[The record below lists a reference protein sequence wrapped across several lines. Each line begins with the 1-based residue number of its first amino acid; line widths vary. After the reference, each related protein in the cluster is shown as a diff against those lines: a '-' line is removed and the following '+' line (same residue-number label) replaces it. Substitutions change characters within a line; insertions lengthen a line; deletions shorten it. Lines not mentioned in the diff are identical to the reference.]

1 MKGKSLSKKAIITI
15 VIIAILLIVAISM
28 VVVFLKDQGKTE
40 ATAIS
45 ENNSNSSQTEQA
57 VQEENR
63 REETNQPANEENA
76 EAEVEQTEEIT
87 DNSQNV
93 QTNVGTQQAQT
104 TTTADADSQTTTID
118 TTVTVPTEE
127 VNLGWSNVTV
137 SGGELLA
144 NIDANVTDVT
154 APIRLATNILK
165 NGESNDLKEY
175 YVKRKDEIL
184 MYIAVNEELVHNPTF
199 TLINDGKEYIMED
212 SLVTVRQDNETRWVY
227 TVIYKIPEN
236 TTFVDGEITLKI
248 SNIEDKAGNKLP
260 DENGPTNGHRVFYD
274 GTLPEIHVKGTEG
287 YIEEKENYV
296 GNSEKN
302 IYSKVS
308 FKLKDNYK
316 VVEYE
321 VNDTLIKITPN
332 SWTDA
337 NYANIKTYLVEGE
350 NTIIVRDI
358 AGNEATYKFT
368 YDSIAPV
375 YSKLGIL
382 NKTRYVNNVKDLTW
396 AKEGDEVRILIS
408 FPEKLAIE
416 PKVKIFGKEYTATY
430 RPLSS
435 SPEKNSYYYMVDF
448 KLDKTMPE
456 GEIPFEISGYADEAK
471 NVGEKLN
478 NANINHDQYTKVV
491 YDLTAPEII
500 VKEESKGTDPYFSNV
515 SFKLHDNYL
524 VKEYEINGNVV
535 EVTPNAWT
543 DANFQNIKQYLVAG
557 ENTII
562 VRDMAG
568 NVTTRTFIYDTVA
581 PEIIIKEES
590 KGTDPYFSNV
600 SFKLHD
606 NYLVKEYE
614 INGNVVE
621 VTPNA
626 WTDANFQNIKQYLV
640 AGENTIIV
648 RDMAGNATTRT
659 FIYDT
664 VAPEITVK
672 EESKGTDPYFSN
684 VSFKLHDNYLVKEYE
699 INGNVVEVTPNAWTD
714 ANFQNIKQYLV
725 AGENTIIVRD
735 MAGNATT
742 RTFIYDT
749 VAPEMTVKEE
759 SKGTDPYFSNVSFK
773 LHDNYLVKEYE
784 INENVV
790 EVTPNAWTDANFQNI
805 KQYLVA
811 GENTIIVRDMAGNAT
826 TRTFIYDTVA
836 PEITVKEESKGT
848 DPYFSNVSFKLHDN
862 YLVKEY
868 EINGKIMKVTPN
880 AWTDANFQ
888 NIKQYLVAGENT
900 IIVRDMAGNATT
912 KTFIYDTVAPEY
924 SAMGIFNWTNN
935 KDGEDVKIATKNEHI
950 RLFVAFPEMLE
961 INPKVDIYGENGV
974 TTTKELEYSE
984 AAKFYFVEFDTT
996 EELKLPQ
1003 GKISY
1008 KVYGY
1013 EDIAGNV
1020 GKDLTEKDTTDIRY
1034 PEVIYDS
1041 VAPKYIKLG
1050 IARNKNTTDL
1060 REQEYAKVGDSVR
1073 VLISFPESLAV
1084 EPKVKMFDKE
1094 YDVTY
1099 RPDSSNVNANIY
1111 YYMAD
1116 IEITED
1122 MPEGEITFEI
1132 YGYEDMAGNV
1142 GERLANQNINN
1153 ELYTKVIIDNTA
1165 PKATVTFSNKNGA
1178 ELTNQDVLATL
1189 TADEAIQN
1197 IEGWTRI
1204 DDRTFTKIYS
1214 VNGKYSVEIA
1224 DLTGNTS
1231 VIRYEVKRID
1241 KTAPEAT
1248 VTFSNDNGATM
1259 TNQDVTVTLKANE
1272 TIRDIEGWTRVNDR
1286 TFTKVYSE
1294 NGKYSV
1300 EIIDKVGNTS
1310 TIKFEVKRIDK
1321 TAPVIT
1327 LPTKN
1332 TFEVGVDIYTYPEA
1346 GSVYDESDKEI
1357 SFSKV
1362 NIAWFKATAN
1372 GEKGERVDSFEWNT
1386 SLKNRD
1392 LGTYYIE
1399 YWVAD
1404 KAGNV
1409 GRAHRLLTL
1418 QDTTKPTIILNGENK
1433 QEIELGT
1440 GTYLEQGATVT
1451 DNRDEKVE
1459 NIEPYKI
1466 DWYSQNGLQ
1475 EFNVS
1480 KVDINKAGQY
1490 NVFYQYTDKAGN
1502 YSQIIRKVFV
1512 IDSNE
1517 LELSEPKYTT
1527 LDNGNILVTIKAN
1540 KLIKNIDG
1548 WKLSEDGKEISKEYT
1563 KNTDYLGEEI
1573 VISDIY
1579 GKTKKLTVKI
1589 SDIKE
1594 NGKAIVYVGSS
1605 DTLRTLA
1612 KDINNGK
1619 EFKNTIIKLTKNI
1632 NLSGKEWTPI
1642 YSTKGVLQNAT
1653 IDGNNFTITG
1663 MVTSRN
1669 PYIANGSL
1677 EKPYGNGFISDN
1689 TCTLTIKN
1697 IKFNN
1702 VTINDPTGGTGTNYS
1717 QHYQG
1722 TVVGHNQGQLK
1733 LENIK
1738 VTNADINGSWQCGG
1752 LVGFSATDL
1761 VFNSCTISDSYI
1773 GGPNATAGTIFGL
1786 GIINATMNNCKAENI
1801 KLYTDSLTFD
1811 TNAKRGEGFWV
1822 GSLYPS
1828 NGTKLTVNN
1837 SVETNVTVVDKK

>member
-416 PKVKIFGKEYTATY
+416 PKVEIFGKEYTATY

-568 NVTTRTFIYDTVA
+568 N
-581 PEIIIKEES
+581 
-590 KGTDPYFSNV
+590 
-600 SFKLHD
+600 
-606 NYLVKEYE
+606 
-614 INGNVVE
+614 
-621 VTPNA
+621 
-626 WTDANFQNIKQYLV
+626 
-640 AGENTIIV
+640 
-648 RDMAGNATTRT
+648 
-659 FIYDT
+659 
-664 VAPEITVK
+664 
-672 EESKGTDPYFSN
+672 
-684 VSFKLHDNYLVKEYE
+684 
-699 INGNVVEVTPNAWTD
+699 
-714 ANFQNIKQYLV
+714 
-725 AGENTIIVRD
+725 
-735 MAGNATT
+735 
-742 RTFIYDT
+742 
-749 VAPEMTVKEE
+749 
-759 SKGTDPYFSNVSFK
+759 
-773 LHDNYLVKEYE
+773 
-784 INENVV
+784 
-790 EVTPNAWTDANFQNI
+790 
-805 KQYLVA
+805 
-811 GENTIIVRDMAGNAT
+811 
-826 TRTFIYDTVA
+826 
-836 PEITVKEESKGT
+836 
-848 DPYFSNVSFKLHDN
+848 
-862 YLVKEY
+862 
-868 EINGKIMKVTPN
+868 
-880 AWTDANFQ
+880 
-888 NIKQYLVAGENT
+888 
-900 IIVRDMAGNATT
+900 ATT
-912 KTFIYDTVAPEY
+912 KTFVYDTVAPEY

-950 RLFVAFPEMLE
+950 RLFVAFPEMLQ

-1132 YGYEDMAGNV
+1132 YGYEDIAGNV

>member
-1 MKGKSLSKKAIITI
+1 M
-15 VIIAILLIVAISM
+15 
-28 VVVFLKDQGKTE
+28 
-40 ATAIS
+40 
-45 ENNSNSSQTEQA
+45 
-57 VQEENR
+57 
-63 REETNQPANEENA
+63 
-76 EAEVEQTEEIT
+76 
-87 DNSQNV
+87 
-93 QTNVGTQQAQT
+93 
-104 TTTADADSQTTTID
+104 
-118 TTVTVPTEE
+118 
-127 VNLGWSNVTV
+127 
-137 SGGELLA
+137 
-144 NIDANVTDVT
+144 
-154 APIRLATNILK
+154 
-165 NGESNDLKEY
+165 
-175 YVKRKDEIL
+175 
-184 MYIAVNEELVHNPTF
+184 
-199 TLINDGKEYIMED
+199 
-212 SLVTVRQDNETRWVY
+212 
-227 TVIYKIPEN
+227 
-236 TTFVDGEITLKI
+236 
-248 SNIEDKAGNKLP
+248 
-260 DENGPTNGHRVFYD
+260 
-274 GTLPEIHVKGTEG
+274 
-287 YIEEKENYV
+287 
-296 GNSEKN
+296 
-302 IYSKVS
+302 
-308 FKLKDNYK
+308 
-316 VVEYE
+316 
-321 VNDTLIKITPN
+321 
-332 SWTDA
+332 
-337 NYANIKTYLVEGE
+337 
-350 NTIIVRDI
+350 
-358 AGNEATYKFT
+358 
-368 YDSIAPV
+368 
-375 YSKLGIL
+375 
-382 NKTRYVNNVKDLTW
+382 
-396 AKEGDEVRILIS
+396 
-408 FPEKLAIE
+408 
-416 PKVKIFGKEYTATY
+416 
-430 RPLSS
+430 
-435 SPEKNSYYYMVDF
+435 
-448 KLDKTMPE
+448 
-456 GEIPFEISGYADEAK
+456 
-471 NVGEKLN
+471 
-478 NANINHDQYTKVV
+478 
-491 YDLTAPEII
+491 
-500 VKEESKGTDPYFSNV
+500 
-515 SFKLHDNYL
+515 
-524 VKEYEINGNVV
+524 
-535 EVTPNAWT
+535 
-543 DANFQNIKQYLVAG
+543 
-557 ENTII
+557 
-562 VRDMAG
+562 
-568 NVTTRTFIYDTVA
+568 
-581 PEIIIKEES
+581 
-590 KGTDPYFSNV
+590 
-600 SFKLHD
+600 
-606 NYLVKEYE
+606 
-614 INGNVVE
+614 
-621 VTPNA
+621 
-626 WTDANFQNIKQYLV
+626 
-640 AGENTIIV
+640 
-648 RDMAGNATTRT
+648 
-659 FIYDT
+659 
-664 VAPEITVK
+664 
-672 EESKGTDPYFSN
+672 
-684 VSFKLHDNYLVKEYE
+684 
-699 INGNVVEVTPNAWTD
+699 
-714 ANFQNIKQYLV
+714 
-725 AGENTIIVRD
+725 
-735 MAGNATT
+735 
-742 RTFIYDT
+742 
-749 VAPEMTVKEE
+749 
-759 SKGTDPYFSNVSFK
+759 
-773 LHDNYLVKEYE
+773 
-784 INENVV
+784 
-790 EVTPNAWTDANFQNI
+790 
-805 KQYLVA
+805 
-811 GENTIIVRDMAGNAT
+811 
-826 TRTFIYDTVA
+826 
-836 PEITVKEESKGT
+836 
-848 DPYFSNVSFKLHDN
+848 
-862 YLVKEY
+862 
-868 EINGKIMKVTPN
+868 
-880 AWTDANFQ
+880 
-888 NIKQYLVAGENT
+888 
-900 IIVRDMAGNATT
+900 
-912 KTFIYDTVAPEY
+912 
-924 SAMGIFNWTNN
+924 
-935 KDGEDVKIATKNEHI
+935 
-950 RLFVAFPEMLE
+950 
-961 INPKVDIYGENGV
+961 
-974 TTTKELEYSE
+974 
-984 AAKFYFVEFDTT
+984 
-996 EELKLPQ
+996 
-1003 GKISY
+1003 
-1008 KVYGY
+1008 
-1013 EDIAGNV
+1013 
-1020 GKDLTEKDTTDIRY
+1020 
-1034 PEVIYDS
+1034 
-1041 VAPKYIKLG
+1041 
-1050 IARNKNTTDL
+1050 
-1060 REQEYAKVGDSVR
+1060 
-1073 VLISFPESLAV
+1073 
-1084 EPKVKMFDKE
+1084 
-1094 YDVTY
+1094 
-1099 RPDSSNVNANIY
+1099 NVNANIY

>member
-524 VKEYEINGNVV
+524 VKEYEINENVV

-581 PEIIIKEES
+581 PEIII
-590 KGTDPYFSNV
+590 
-600 SFKLHD
+600 
-606 NYLVKEYE
+606 
-614 INGNVVE
+614 
-621 VTPNA
+621 
-626 WTDANFQNIKQYLV
+626 
-640 AGENTIIV
+640 
-648 RDMAGNATTRT
+648 
-659 FIYDT
+659 
-664 VAPEITVK
+664 
-672 EESKGTDPYFSN
+672 
-684 VSFKLHDNYLVKEYE
+684 
-699 INGNVVEVTPNAWTD
+699 
-714 ANFQNIKQYLV
+714 
-725 AGENTIIVRD
+725 
-735 MAGNATT
+735 
-742 RTFIYDT
+742 
-749 VAPEMTVKEE
+749 
-759 SKGTDPYFSNVSFK
+759 
-773 LHDNYLVKEYE
+773 
-784 INENVV
+784 
-790 EVTPNAWTDANFQNI
+790 
-805 KQYLVA
+805 
-811 GENTIIVRDMAGNAT
+811 
-826 TRTFIYDTVA
+826 
-836 PEITVKEESKGT
+836 KEESKGT

>member
-104 TTTADADSQTTTID
+104 TTTADVDSQTTTID

-416 PKVKIFGKEYTATY
+416 PKVEIFGKEYTATY

-491 YDLTAPEII
+491 YDLTAPEI
-500 VKEESKGTDPYFSNV
+500 
-515 SFKLHDNYL
+515 
-524 VKEYEINGNVV
+524 
-535 EVTPNAWT
+535 
-543 DANFQNIKQYLVAG
+543 
-557 ENTII
+557 
-562 VRDMAG
+562 
-568 NVTTRTFIYDTVA
+568 
-581 PEIIIKEES
+581 
-590 KGTDPYFSNV
+590 
-600 SFKLHD
+600 
-606 NYLVKEYE
+606 
-614 INGNVVE
+614 
-621 VTPNA
+621 
-626 WTDANFQNIKQYLV
+626 
-640 AGENTIIV
+640 
-648 RDMAGNATTRT
+648 
-659 FIYDT
+659 
-664 VAPEITVK
+664 TVK

-699 INGNVVEVTPNAWTD
+699 ING
-714 ANFQNIKQYLV
+714 
-725 AGENTIIVRD
+725 
-735 MAGNATT
+735 
-742 RTFIYDT
+742 
-749 VAPEMTVKEE
+749 
-759 SKGTDPYFSNVSFK
+759 
-773 LHDNYLVKEYE
+773 
-784 INENVV
+784 NVV

>member
-1 MKGKSLSKKAIITI
+1 
-15 VIIAILLIVAISM
+15 M

-104 TTTADADSQTTTID
+104 TTTADVDSQTTTID

-416 PKVKIFGKEYTATY
+416 PKVEIFGKEYTATY

-491 YDLTAPEII
+491 YDLTAPEI
-500 VKEESKGTDPYFSNV
+500 
-515 SFKLHDNYL
+515 
-524 VKEYEINGNVV
+524 
-535 EVTPNAWT
+535 
-543 DANFQNIKQYLVAG
+543 
-557 ENTII
+557 
-562 VRDMAG
+562 
-568 NVTTRTFIYDTVA
+568 
-581 PEIIIKEES
+581 
-590 KGTDPYFSNV
+590 
-600 SFKLHD
+600 
-606 NYLVKEYE
+606 
-614 INGNVVE
+614 
-621 VTPNA
+621 
-626 WTDANFQNIKQYLV
+626 
-640 AGENTIIV
+640 
-648 RDMAGNATTRT
+648 
-659 FIYDT
+659 
-664 VAPEITVK
+664 TVK

-699 INGNVVEVTPNAWTD
+699 INGNVVE
-714 ANFQNIKQYLV
+714 
-725 AGENTIIVRD
+725 
-735 MAGNATT
+735 
-742 RTFIYDT
+742 
-749 VAPEMTVKEE
+749 
-759 SKGTDPYFSNVSFK
+759 
-773 LHDNYLVKEYE
+773 
-784 INENVV
+784 
-790 EVTPNAWTDANFQNI
+790 
-805 KQYLVA
+805 
-811 GENTIIVRDMAGNAT
+811 
-826 TRTFIYDTVA
+826 
-836 PEITVKEESKGT
+836 
-848 DPYFSNVSFKLHDN
+848 
-862 YLVKEY
+862 
-868 EINGKIMKVTPN
+868 VTPN

-1132 YGYEDMAGNV
+1132 HGYEDMAGNV

>member
-535 EVTPNAWT
+535 E
-543 DANFQNIKQYLVAG
+543 
-557 ENTII
+557 
-562 VRDMAG
+562 
-568 NVTTRTFIYDTVA
+568 
-581 PEIIIKEES
+581 
-590 KGTDPYFSNV
+590 
-600 SFKLHD
+600 
-606 NYLVKEYE
+606 
-614 INGNVVE
+614 
-621 VTPNA
+621 
-626 WTDANFQNIKQYLV
+626 
-640 AGENTIIV
+640 
-648 RDMAGNATTRT
+648 
-659 FIYDT
+659 
-664 VAPEITVK
+664 
-672 EESKGTDPYFSN
+672 
-684 VSFKLHDNYLVKEYE
+684 
-699 INGNVVEVTPNAWTD
+699 
-714 ANFQNIKQYLV
+714 
-725 AGENTIIVRD
+725 
-735 MAGNATT
+735 
-742 RTFIYDT
+742 
-749 VAPEMTVKEE
+749 
-759 SKGTDPYFSNVSFK
+759 
-773 LHDNYLVKEYE
+773 
-784 INENVV
+784 
-790 EVTPNAWTDANFQNI
+790 
-805 KQYLVA
+805 
-811 GENTIIVRDMAGNAT
+811 
-826 TRTFIYDTVA
+826 
-836 PEITVKEESKGT
+836 
-848 DPYFSNVSFKLHDN
+848 
-862 YLVKEY
+862 
-868 EINGKIMKVTPN
+868 VTPN

>member
-1 MKGKSLSKKAIITI
+1 
-15 VIIAILLIVAISM
+15 
-28 VVVFLKDQGKTE
+28 
-40 ATAIS
+40 
-45 ENNSNSSQTEQA
+45 
-57 VQEENR
+57 
-63 REETNQPANEENA
+63 
-76 EAEVEQTEEIT
+76 
-87 DNSQNV
+87 
-93 QTNVGTQQAQT
+93 
-104 TTTADADSQTTTID
+104 
-118 TTVTVPTEE
+118 
-127 VNLGWSNVTV
+127 
-137 SGGELLA
+137 
-144 NIDANVTDVT
+144 
-154 APIRLATNILK
+154 
-165 NGESNDLKEY
+165 
-175 YVKRKDEIL
+175 
-184 MYIAVNEELVHNPTF
+184 
-199 TLINDGKEYIMED
+199 
-212 SLVTVRQDNETRWVY
+212 
-227 TVIYKIPEN
+227 
-236 TTFVDGEITLKI
+236 
-248 SNIEDKAGNKLP
+248 
-260 DENGPTNGHRVFYD
+260 
-274 GTLPEIHVKGTEG
+274 
-287 YIEEKENYV
+287 
-296 GNSEKN
+296 
-302 IYSKVS
+302 
-308 FKLKDNYK
+308 
-316 VVEYE
+316 
-321 VNDTLIKITPN
+321 
-332 SWTDA
+332 
-337 NYANIKTYLVEGE
+337 
-350 NTIIVRDI
+350 
-358 AGNEATYKFT
+358 
-368 YDSIAPV
+368 
-375 YSKLGIL
+375 
-382 NKTRYVNNVKDLTW
+382 
-396 AKEGDEVRILIS
+396 
-408 FPEKLAIE
+408 
-416 PKVKIFGKEYTATY
+416 
-430 RPLSS
+430 
-435 SPEKNSYYYMVDF
+435 
-448 KLDKTMPE
+448 
-456 GEIPFEISGYADEAK
+456 
-471 NVGEKLN
+471 
-478 NANINHDQYTKVV
+478 
-491 YDLTAPEII
+491 
-500 VKEESKGTDPYFSNV
+500 
-515 SFKLHDNYL
+515 
-524 VKEYEINGNVV
+524 
-535 EVTPNAWT
+535 
-543 DANFQNIKQYLVAG
+543 
-557 ENTII
+557 
-562 VRDMAG
+562 MAG
-568 NVTTRTFIYDTVA
+568 NATTRTFIYDTVA
-581 PEIIIKEES
+581 PEITVKEES

-699 INGNVVEVTPNAWTD
+699 INGNVVE
-714 ANFQNIKQYLV
+714 
-725 AGENTIIVRD
+725 
-735 MAGNATT
+735 
-742 RTFIYDT
+742 
-749 VAPEMTVKEE
+749 
-759 SKGTDPYFSNVSFK
+759 
-773 LHDNYLVKEYE
+773 
-784 INENVV
+784 
-790 EVTPNAWTDANFQNI
+790 
-805 KQYLVA
+805 
-811 GENTIIVRDMAGNAT
+811 
-826 TRTFIYDTVA
+826 
-836 PEITVKEESKGT
+836 
-848 DPYFSNVSFKLHDN
+848 
-862 YLVKEY
+862 
-868 EINGKIMKVTPN
+868 VTPN

>member
-1 MKGKSLSKKAIITI
+1 
-15 VIIAILLIVAISM
+15 M

-524 VKEYEINGNVV
+524 VKEYEIN
-535 EVTPNAWT
+535 
-543 DANFQNIKQYLVAG
+543 
-557 ENTII
+557 
-562 VRDMAG
+562 
-568 NVTTRTFIYDTVA
+568 
-581 PEIIIKEES
+581 
-590 KGTDPYFSNV
+590 
-600 SFKLHD
+600 
-606 NYLVKEYE
+606 
-614 INGNVVE
+614 
-621 VTPNA
+621 
-626 WTDANFQNIKQYLV
+626 
-640 AGENTIIV
+640 
-648 RDMAGNATTRT
+648 
-659 FIYDT
+659 
-664 VAPEITVK
+664 
-672 EESKGTDPYFSN
+672 
-684 VSFKLHDNYLVKEYE
+684 
-699 INGNVVEVTPNAWTD
+699 
-714 ANFQNIKQYLV
+714 
-725 AGENTIIVRD
+725 
-735 MAGNATT
+735 
-742 RTFIYDT
+742 
-749 VAPEMTVKEE
+749 
-759 SKGTDPYFSNVSFK
+759 
-773 LHDNYLVKEYE
+773 
-784 INENVV
+784 ENVV

-868 EINGKIMKVTPN
+868 EINENVVEVTPN

>member
-15 VIIAILLIVAISM
+15 LIIAILLIVAISM

-416 PKVKIFGKEYTATY
+416 PKVEIFGKEYTATY

-456 GEIPFEISGYADEAK
+456 GEI
-471 NVGEKLN
+471 
-478 NANINHDQYTKVV
+478 
-491 YDLTAPEII
+491 
-500 VKEESKGTDPYFSNV
+500 
-515 SFKLHDNYL
+515 
-524 VKEYEINGNVV
+524 
-535 EVTPNAWT
+535 
-543 DANFQNIKQYLVAG
+543 
-557 ENTII
+557 
-562 VRDMAG
+562 
-568 NVTTRTFIYDTVA
+568 
-581 PEIIIKEES
+581 
-590 KGTDPYFSNV
+590 
-600 SFKLHD
+600 
-606 NYLVKEYE
+606 
-614 INGNVVE
+614 
-621 VTPNA
+621 
-626 WTDANFQNIKQYLV
+626 
-640 AGENTIIV
+640 
-648 RDMAGNATTRT
+648 
-659 FIYDT
+659 
-664 VAPEITVK
+664 
-672 EESKGTDPYFSN
+672 
-684 VSFKLHDNYLVKEYE
+684 
-699 INGNVVEVTPNAWTD
+699 
-714 ANFQNIKQYLV
+714 
-725 AGENTIIVRD
+725 
-735 MAGNATT
+735 
-742 RTFIYDT
+742 
-749 VAPEMTVKEE
+749 
-759 SKGTDPYFSNVSFK
+759 
-773 LHDNYLVKEYE
+773 
-784 INENVV
+784 
-790 EVTPNAWTDANFQNI
+790 
-805 KQYLVA
+805 
-811 GENTIIVRDMAGNAT
+811 
-826 TRTFIYDTVA
+826 
-836 PEITVKEESKGT
+836 
-848 DPYFSNVSFKLHDN
+848 
-862 YLVKEY
+862 
-868 EINGKIMKVTPN
+868 
-880 AWTDANFQ
+880 
-888 NIKQYLVAGENT
+888 
-900 IIVRDMAGNATT
+900 
-912 KTFIYDTVAPEY
+912 
-924 SAMGIFNWTNN
+924 
-935 KDGEDVKIATKNEHI
+935 
-950 RLFVAFPEMLE
+950 
-961 INPKVDIYGENGV
+961 
-974 TTTKELEYSE
+974 
-984 AAKFYFVEFDTT
+984 
-996 EELKLPQ
+996 
-1003 GKISY
+1003 
-1008 KVYGY
+1008 
-1013 EDIAGNV
+1013 
-1020 GKDLTEKDTTDIRY
+1020 
-1034 PEVIYDS
+1034 
-1041 VAPKYIKLG
+1041 
-1050 IARNKNTTDL
+1050 
-1060 REQEYAKVGDSVR
+1060 
-1073 VLISFPESLAV
+1073 
-1084 EPKVKMFDKE
+1084 
-1094 YDVTY
+1094 
-1099 RPDSSNVNANIY
+1099 
-1111 YYMAD
+1111 
-1116 IEITED
+1116 
-1122 MPEGEITFEI
+1122 TFEI
-1132 YGYEDMAGNV
+1132 YGYEDIAGNV

>member
-321 VNDTLIKITPN
+321 VNNTLIKITPN

-448 KLDKTMPE
+448 KLDKT
-456 GEIPFEISGYADEAK
+456 
-471 NVGEKLN
+471 
-478 NANINHDQYTKVV
+478 
-491 YDLTAPEII
+491 
-500 VKEESKGTDPYFSNV
+500 
-515 SFKLHDNYL
+515 
-524 VKEYEINGNVV
+524 
-535 EVTPNAWT
+535 
-543 DANFQNIKQYLVAG
+543 
-557 ENTII
+557 
-562 VRDMAG
+562 
-568 NVTTRTFIYDTVA
+568 
-581 PEIIIKEES
+581 
-590 KGTDPYFSNV
+590 
-600 SFKLHD
+600 
-606 NYLVKEYE
+606 
-614 INGNVVE
+614 
-621 VTPNA
+621 
-626 WTDANFQNIKQYLV
+626 
-640 AGENTIIV
+640 
-648 RDMAGNATTRT
+648 
-659 FIYDT
+659 
-664 VAPEITVK
+664 
-672 EESKGTDPYFSN
+672 
-684 VSFKLHDNYLVKEYE
+684 
-699 INGNVVEVTPNAWTD
+699 
-714 ANFQNIKQYLV
+714 
-725 AGENTIIVRD
+725 
-735 MAGNATT
+735 
-742 RTFIYDT
+742 
-749 VAPEMTVKEE
+749 
-759 SKGTDPYFSNVSFK
+759 
-773 LHDNYLVKEYE
+773 
-784 INENVV
+784 
-790 EVTPNAWTDANFQNI
+790 
-805 KQYLVA
+805 
-811 GENTIIVRDMAGNAT
+811 
-826 TRTFIYDTVA
+826 
-836 PEITVKEESKGT
+836 
-848 DPYFSNVSFKLHDN
+848 
-862 YLVKEY
+862 
-868 EINGKIMKVTPN
+868 
-880 AWTDANFQ
+880 
-888 NIKQYLVAGENT
+888 
-900 IIVRDMAGNATT
+900 
-912 KTFIYDTVAPEY
+912 
-924 SAMGIFNWTNN
+924 
-935 KDGEDVKIATKNEHI
+935 
-950 RLFVAFPEMLE
+950 
-961 INPKVDIYGENGV
+961 
-974 TTTKELEYSE
+974 
-984 AAKFYFVEFDTT
+984 
-996 EELKLPQ
+996 
-1003 GKISY
+1003 
-1008 KVYGY
+1008 
-1013 EDIAGNV
+1013 
-1020 GKDLTEKDTTDIRY
+1020 
-1034 PEVIYDS
+1034 
-1041 VAPKYIKLG
+1041 
-1050 IARNKNTTDL
+1050 
-1060 REQEYAKVGDSVR
+1060 
-1073 VLISFPESLAV
+1073 
-1084 EPKVKMFDKE
+1084 
-1094 YDVTY
+1094 
-1099 RPDSSNVNANIY
+1099 
-1111 YYMAD
+1111 
-1116 IEITED
+1116 

>member
-1 MKGKSLSKKAIITI
+1 
-15 VIIAILLIVAISM
+15 
-28 VVVFLKDQGKTE
+28 
-40 ATAIS
+40 
-45 ENNSNSSQTEQA
+45 
-57 VQEENR
+57 
-63 REETNQPANEENA
+63 
-76 EAEVEQTEEIT
+76 
-87 DNSQNV
+87 
-93 QTNVGTQQAQT
+93 
-104 TTTADADSQTTTID
+104 
-118 TTVTVPTEE
+118 
-127 VNLGWSNVTV
+127 
-137 SGGELLA
+137 
-144 NIDANVTDVT
+144 
-154 APIRLATNILK
+154 
-165 NGESNDLKEY
+165 
-175 YVKRKDEIL
+175 
-184 MYIAVNEELVHNPTF
+184 
-199 TLINDGKEYIMED
+199 
-212 SLVTVRQDNETRWVY
+212 
-227 TVIYKIPEN
+227 
-236 TTFVDGEITLKI
+236 
-248 SNIEDKAGNKLP
+248 
-260 DENGPTNGHRVFYD
+260 
-274 GTLPEIHVKGTEG
+274 
-287 YIEEKENYV
+287 
-296 GNSEKN
+296 
-302 IYSKVS
+302 
-308 FKLKDNYK
+308 
-316 VVEYE
+316 
-321 VNDTLIKITPN
+321 
-332 SWTDA
+332 
-337 NYANIKTYLVEGE
+337 
-350 NTIIVRDI
+350 
-358 AGNEATYKFT
+358 
-368 YDSIAPV
+368 
-375 YSKLGIL
+375 
-382 NKTRYVNNVKDLTW
+382 
-396 AKEGDEVRILIS
+396 
-408 FPEKLAIE
+408 
-416 PKVKIFGKEYTATY
+416 
-430 RPLSS
+430 
-435 SPEKNSYYYMVDF
+435 MVDF

-524 VKEYEINGNVV
+524 VKEYEIN
-535 EVTPNAWT
+535 E
-543 DANFQNIKQYLVAG
+543 
-557 ENTII
+557 
-562 VRDMAG
+562 
-568 NVTTRTFIYDTVA
+568 
-581 PEIIIKEES
+581 
-590 KGTDPYFSNV
+590 
-600 SFKLHD
+600 
-606 NYLVKEYE
+606 
-614 INGNVVE
+614 
-621 VTPNA
+621 
-626 WTDANFQNIKQYLV
+626 
-640 AGENTIIV
+640 
-648 RDMAGNATTRT
+648 
-659 FIYDT
+659 
-664 VAPEITVK
+664 
-672 EESKGTDPYFSN
+672 
-684 VSFKLHDNYLVKEYE
+684 
-699 INGNVVEVTPNAWTD
+699 NVVEVTPNAWTD

-836 PEITVKEESKGT
+836 PE
-848 DPYFSNVSFKLHDN
+848 
-862 YLVKEY
+862 
-868 EINGKIMKVTPN
+868 
-880 AWTDANFQ
+880 
-888 NIKQYLVAGENT
+888 
-900 IIVRDMAGNATT
+900 
-912 KTFIYDTVAPEY
+912 Y

-950 RLFVAFPEMLE
+950 RLFVAFPEMLQ

-1132 YGYEDMAGNV
+1132 YGYEDIAGNV

-1418 QDTTKPTIILNGENK
+1418 QGTTKPTIILNGENK

>member
-1 MKGKSLSKKAIITI
+1 
-15 VIIAILLIVAISM
+15 
-28 VVVFLKDQGKTE
+28 
-40 ATAIS
+40 
-45 ENNSNSSQTEQA
+45 
-57 VQEENR
+57 
-63 REETNQPANEENA
+63 
-76 EAEVEQTEEIT
+76 
-87 DNSQNV
+87 
-93 QTNVGTQQAQT
+93 
-104 TTTADADSQTTTID
+104 
-118 TTVTVPTEE
+118 
-127 VNLGWSNVTV
+127 
-137 SGGELLA
+137 
-144 NIDANVTDVT
+144 
-154 APIRLATNILK
+154 
-165 NGESNDLKEY
+165 
-175 YVKRKDEIL
+175 
-184 MYIAVNEELVHNPTF
+184 
-199 TLINDGKEYIMED
+199 
-212 SLVTVRQDNETRWVY
+212 
-227 TVIYKIPEN
+227 
-236 TTFVDGEITLKI
+236 
-248 SNIEDKAGNKLP
+248 
-260 DENGPTNGHRVFYD
+260 
-274 GTLPEIHVKGTEG
+274 
-287 YIEEKENYV
+287 
-296 GNSEKN
+296 
-302 IYSKVS
+302 
-308 FKLKDNYK
+308 
-316 VVEYE
+316 
-321 VNDTLIKITPN
+321 
-332 SWTDA
+332 
-337 NYANIKTYLVEGE
+337 
-350 NTIIVRDI
+350 
-358 AGNEATYKFT
+358 
-368 YDSIAPV
+368 
-375 YSKLGIL
+375 
-382 NKTRYVNNVKDLTW
+382 
-396 AKEGDEVRILIS
+396 
-408 FPEKLAIE
+408 
-416 PKVKIFGKEYTATY
+416 
-430 RPLSS
+430 
-435 SPEKNSYYYMVDF
+435 MVDF

-524 VKEYEINGNVV
+524 VKEYEING
-535 EVTPNAWT
+535 
-543 DANFQNIKQYLVAG
+543 
-557 ENTII
+557 
-562 VRDMAG
+562 
-568 NVTTRTFIYDTVA
+568 
-581 PEIIIKEES
+581 
-590 KGTDPYFSNV
+590 
-600 SFKLHD
+600 
-606 NYLVKEYE
+606 
-614 INGNVVE
+614 
-621 VTPNA
+621 
-626 WTDANFQNIKQYLV
+626 
-640 AGENTIIV
+640 
-648 RDMAGNATTRT
+648 
-659 FIYDT
+659 
-664 VAPEITVK
+664 
-672 EESKGTDPYFSN
+672 
-684 VSFKLHDNYLVKEYE
+684 
-699 INGNVVEVTPNAWTD
+699 
-714 ANFQNIKQYLV
+714 
-725 AGENTIIVRD
+725 
-735 MAGNATT
+735 
-742 RTFIYDT
+742 
-749 VAPEMTVKEE
+749 
-759 SKGTDPYFSNVSFK
+759 
-773 LHDNYLVKEYE
+773 
-784 INENVV
+784 NVV

-912 KTFIYDTVAPEY
+912 KTFVYDTVAPEY

-950 RLFVAFPEMLE
+950 RLFVAFPEMLQ

-1132 YGYEDMAGNV
+1132 YGYEDIAGNV

>member
-332 SWTDA
+332 SWSDA

-478 NANINHDQYTKVV
+478 NANINHDEYTKVV

-500 VKEESKGTDPYFSNV
+500 
-515 SFKLHDNYL
+515 
-524 VKEYEINGNVV
+524 
-535 EVTPNAWT
+535 
-543 DANFQNIKQYLVAG
+543 
-557 ENTII
+557 
-562 VRDMAG
+562 
-568 NVTTRTFIYDTVA
+568 
-581 PEIIIKEES
+581 
-590 KGTDPYFSNV
+590 
-600 SFKLHD
+600 
-606 NYLVKEYE
+606 
-614 INGNVVE
+614 
-621 VTPNA
+621 
-626 WTDANFQNIKQYLV
+626 
-640 AGENTIIV
+640 
-648 RDMAGNATTRT
+648 
-659 FIYDT
+659 
-664 VAPEITVK
+664 
-672 EESKGTDPYFSN
+672 
-684 VSFKLHDNYLVKEYE
+684 
-699 INGNVVEVTPNAWTD
+699 
-714 ANFQNIKQYLV
+714 
-725 AGENTIIVRD
+725 
-735 MAGNATT
+735 
-742 RTFIYDT
+742 
-749 VAPEMTVKEE
+749 
-759 SKGTDPYFSNVSFK
+759 
-773 LHDNYLVKEYE
+773 
-784 INENVV
+784 
-790 EVTPNAWTDANFQNI
+790 
-805 KQYLVA
+805 
-811 GENTIIVRDMAGNAT
+811 
-826 TRTFIYDTVA
+826 
-836 PEITVKEESKGT
+836 VKEESKGT

>member
-1 MKGKSLSKKAIITI
+1 
-15 VIIAILLIVAISM
+15 
-28 VVVFLKDQGKTE
+28 
-40 ATAIS
+40 
-45 ENNSNSSQTEQA
+45 
-57 VQEENR
+57 
-63 REETNQPANEENA
+63 
-76 EAEVEQTEEIT
+76 
-87 DNSQNV
+87 
-93 QTNVGTQQAQT
+93 
-104 TTTADADSQTTTID
+104 
-118 TTVTVPTEE
+118 
-127 VNLGWSNVTV
+127 
-137 SGGELLA
+137 
-144 NIDANVTDVT
+144 
-154 APIRLATNILK
+154 
-165 NGESNDLKEY
+165 
-175 YVKRKDEIL
+175 
-184 MYIAVNEELVHNPTF
+184 
-199 TLINDGKEYIMED
+199 
-212 SLVTVRQDNETRWVY
+212 
-227 TVIYKIPEN
+227 
-236 TTFVDGEITLKI
+236 
-248 SNIEDKAGNKLP
+248 
-260 DENGPTNGHRVFYD
+260 
-274 GTLPEIHVKGTEG
+274 
-287 YIEEKENYV
+287 
-296 GNSEKN
+296 
-302 IYSKVS
+302 
-308 FKLKDNYK
+308 
-316 VVEYE
+316 
-321 VNDTLIKITPN
+321 
-332 SWTDA
+332 
-337 NYANIKTYLVEGE
+337 
-350 NTIIVRDI
+350 
-358 AGNEATYKFT
+358 
-368 YDSIAPV
+368 
-375 YSKLGIL
+375 
-382 NKTRYVNNVKDLTW
+382 
-396 AKEGDEVRILIS
+396 
-408 FPEKLAIE
+408 
-416 PKVKIFGKEYTATY
+416 
-430 RPLSS
+430 
-435 SPEKNSYYYMVDF
+435 MVDF

-568 NVTTRTFIYDTVA
+568 N
-581 PEIIIKEES
+581 
-590 KGTDPYFSNV
+590 
-600 SFKLHD
+600 
-606 NYLVKEYE
+606 
-614 INGNVVE
+614 
-621 VTPNA
+621 
-626 WTDANFQNIKQYLV
+626 
-640 AGENTIIV
+640 
-648 RDMAGNATTRT
+648 
-659 FIYDT
+659 
-664 VAPEITVK
+664 
-672 EESKGTDPYFSN
+672 
-684 VSFKLHDNYLVKEYE
+684 
-699 INGNVVEVTPNAWTD
+699 
-714 ANFQNIKQYLV
+714 
-725 AGENTIIVRD
+725 
-735 MAGNATT
+735 ATT

-784 INENVV
+784 INGNVV

-912 KTFIYDTVAPEY
+912 KTFVYDTVAPEY

-950 RLFVAFPEMLE
+950 RLFVAFPEMLQ

-1132 YGYEDMAGNV
+1132 YGYEDIAGNV

-1178 ELTNQDVLATL
+1178 ELTNQDVLA
-1189 TADEAIQN
+1189 
-1197 IEGWTRI
+1197 
-1204 DDRTFTKIYS
+1204 
-1214 VNGKYSVEIA
+1214 
-1224 DLTGNTS
+1224 
-1231 VIRYEVKRID
+1231 
-1241 KTAPEAT
+1241 
-1248 VTFSNDNGATM
+1248 
-1259 TNQDVTVTLKANE
+1259 TLKANE

>member
-104 TTTADADSQTTTID
+104 TTTADVDSQTTTID

-416 PKVKIFGKEYTATY
+416 PKVEIFGKEYTATY

-491 YDLTAPEII
+491 YDLTAPEI
-500 VKEESKGTDPYFSNV
+500 
-515 SFKLHDNYL
+515 
-524 VKEYEINGNVV
+524 
-535 EVTPNAWT
+535 
-543 DANFQNIKQYLVAG
+543 
-557 ENTII
+557 
-562 VRDMAG
+562 
-568 NVTTRTFIYDTVA
+568 
-581 PEIIIKEES
+581 
-590 KGTDPYFSNV
+590 
-600 SFKLHD
+600 
-606 NYLVKEYE
+606 
-614 INGNVVE
+614 
-621 VTPNA
+621 
-626 WTDANFQNIKQYLV
+626 
-640 AGENTIIV
+640 
-648 RDMAGNATTRT
+648 
-659 FIYDT
+659 
-664 VAPEITVK
+664 
-672 EESKGTDPYFSN
+672 
-684 VSFKLHDNYLVKEYE
+684 
-699 INGNVVEVTPNAWTD
+699 
-714 ANFQNIKQYLV
+714 
-725 AGENTIIVRD
+725 
-735 MAGNATT
+735 
-742 RTFIYDT
+742 
-749 VAPEMTVKEE
+749 TVKEE

-868 EINGKIMKVTPN
+868 EINENVVEVTPN

>member
-15 VIIAILLIVAISM
+15 LIIAILLIVAISM

-416 PKVKIFGKEYTATY
+416 PKVEIFGKEYTATY

-568 NVTTRTFIYDTVA
+568 N
-581 PEIIIKEES
+581 
-590 KGTDPYFSNV
+590 
-600 SFKLHD
+600 
-606 NYLVKEYE
+606 
-614 INGNVVE
+614 
-621 VTPNA
+621 
-626 WTDANFQNIKQYLV
+626 
-640 AGENTIIV
+640 
-648 RDMAGNATTRT
+648 
-659 FIYDT
+659 
-664 VAPEITVK
+664 
-672 EESKGTDPYFSN
+672 
-684 VSFKLHDNYLVKEYE
+684 
-699 INGNVVEVTPNAWTD
+699 
-714 ANFQNIKQYLV
+714 
-725 AGENTIIVRD
+725 
-735 MAGNATT
+735 
-742 RTFIYDT
+742 
-749 VAPEMTVKEE
+749 
-759 SKGTDPYFSNVSFK
+759 
-773 LHDNYLVKEYE
+773 
-784 INENVV
+784 
-790 EVTPNAWTDANFQNI
+790 
-805 KQYLVA
+805 
-811 GENTIIVRDMAGNAT
+811 AT

-912 KTFIYDTVAPEY
+912 KTFVYDTVAPEY
-924 SAMGIFNWTNN
+924 SAMGIFKWTNN

-950 RLFVAFPEMLE
+950 RLFVAFPEMLQ

-1132 YGYEDMAGNV
+1132 YGYEDIAGNV

>member
-104 TTTADADSQTTTID
+104 TTTADVDSQTTTID

-416 PKVKIFGKEYTATY
+416 PKVEIFGKEYTATY

-524 VKEYEINGNVV
+524 VKEYEINENVV

-568 NVTTRTFIYDTVA
+568 NVTTRTFV
-581 PEIIIKEES
+581 
-590 KGTDPYFSNV
+590 
-600 SFKLHD
+600 
-606 NYLVKEYE
+606 
-614 INGNVVE
+614 
-621 VTPNA
+621 
-626 WTDANFQNIKQYLV
+626 
-640 AGENTIIV
+640 
-648 RDMAGNATTRT
+648 
-659 FIYDT
+659 
-664 VAPEITVK
+664 
-672 EESKGTDPYFSN
+672 
-684 VSFKLHDNYLVKEYE
+684 
-699 INGNVVEVTPNAWTD
+699 
-714 ANFQNIKQYLV
+714 
-725 AGENTIIVRD
+725 
-735 MAGNATT
+735 
-742 RTFIYDT
+742 YDT

-826 TRTFIYDTVA
+826 TRTFIYDTVV

-1060 REQEYAKVGDSVR
+1060 REQEHAKVGDSVR

>member
-104 TTTADADSQTTTID
+104 TTTADVDSQTTTID

-416 PKVKIFGKEYTATY
+416 PKVEIFGKEYTATY

-568 NVTTRTFIYDTVA
+568 NVTTRTFV
-581 PEIIIKEES
+581 
-590 KGTDPYFSNV
+590 
-600 SFKLHD
+600 
-606 NYLVKEYE
+606 
-614 INGNVVE
+614 
-621 VTPNA
+621 
-626 WTDANFQNIKQYLV
+626 
-640 AGENTIIV
+640 
-648 RDMAGNATTRT
+648 
-659 FIYDT
+659 
-664 VAPEITVK
+664 
-672 EESKGTDPYFSN
+672 
-684 VSFKLHDNYLVKEYE
+684 
-699 INGNVVEVTPNAWTD
+699 
-714 ANFQNIKQYLV
+714 
-725 AGENTIIVRD
+725 
-735 MAGNATT
+735 
-742 RTFIYDT
+742 YDT

-790 EVTPNAWTDANFQNI
+790 E
-805 KQYLVA
+805 
-811 GENTIIVRDMAGNAT
+811 
-826 TRTFIYDTVA
+826 
-836 PEITVKEESKGT
+836 
-848 DPYFSNVSFKLHDN
+848 
-862 YLVKEY
+862 
-868 EINGKIMKVTPN
+868 VTPN

-1060 REQEYAKVGDSVR
+1060 REQEHAKVGDSVR

>member
-416 PKVKIFGKEYTATY
+416 PKVEIFGKEYTATY

-568 NVTTRTFIYDTVA
+568 N
-581 PEIIIKEES
+581 
-590 KGTDPYFSNV
+590 
-600 SFKLHD
+600 
-606 NYLVKEYE
+606 
-614 INGNVVE
+614 
-621 VTPNA
+621 
-626 WTDANFQNIKQYLV
+626 
-640 AGENTIIV
+640 
-648 RDMAGNATTRT
+648 
-659 FIYDT
+659 
-664 VAPEITVK
+664 
-672 EESKGTDPYFSN
+672 
-684 VSFKLHDNYLVKEYE
+684 
-699 INGNVVEVTPNAWTD
+699 
-714 ANFQNIKQYLV
+714 
-725 AGENTIIVRD
+725 
-735 MAGNATT
+735 
-742 RTFIYDT
+742 
-749 VAPEMTVKEE
+749 
-759 SKGTDPYFSNVSFK
+759 
-773 LHDNYLVKEYE
+773 
-784 INENVV
+784 
-790 EVTPNAWTDANFQNI
+790 
-805 KQYLVA
+805 
-811 GENTIIVRDMAGNAT
+811 AT

-912 KTFIYDTVAPEY
+912 KTFVYDTVAPEY

-950 RLFVAFPEMLE
+950 RLFVAFPEMLQ

-1132 YGYEDMAGNV
+1132 YGYEDIAGNV

>member
-1 MKGKSLSKKAIITI
+1 
-15 VIIAILLIVAISM
+15 
-28 VVVFLKDQGKTE
+28 
-40 ATAIS
+40 
-45 ENNSNSSQTEQA
+45 
-57 VQEENR
+57 
-63 REETNQPANEENA
+63 
-76 EAEVEQTEEIT
+76 
-87 DNSQNV
+87 
-93 QTNVGTQQAQT
+93 
-104 TTTADADSQTTTID
+104 
-118 TTVTVPTEE
+118 
-127 VNLGWSNVTV
+127 
-137 SGGELLA
+137 
-144 NIDANVTDVT
+144 
-154 APIRLATNILK
+154 
-165 NGESNDLKEY
+165 
-175 YVKRKDEIL
+175 
-184 MYIAVNEELVHNPTF
+184 
-199 TLINDGKEYIMED
+199 
-212 SLVTVRQDNETRWVY
+212 
-227 TVIYKIPEN
+227 
-236 TTFVDGEITLKI
+236 
-248 SNIEDKAGNKLP
+248 
-260 DENGPTNGHRVFYD
+260 
-274 GTLPEIHVKGTEG
+274 
-287 YIEEKENYV
+287 
-296 GNSEKN
+296 
-302 IYSKVS
+302 
-308 FKLKDNYK
+308 
-316 VVEYE
+316 
-321 VNDTLIKITPN
+321 
-332 SWTDA
+332 
-337 NYANIKTYLVEGE
+337 
-350 NTIIVRDI
+350 
-358 AGNEATYKFT
+358 
-368 YDSIAPV
+368 
-375 YSKLGIL
+375 
-382 NKTRYVNNVKDLTW
+382 
-396 AKEGDEVRILIS
+396 
-408 FPEKLAIE
+408 
-416 PKVKIFGKEYTATY
+416 
-430 RPLSS
+430 
-435 SPEKNSYYYMVDF
+435 MVDF

-535 EVTPNAWT
+535 E
-543 DANFQNIKQYLVAG
+543 
-557 ENTII
+557 
-562 VRDMAG
+562 
-568 NVTTRTFIYDTVA
+568 
-581 PEIIIKEES
+581 
-590 KGTDPYFSNV
+590 
-600 SFKLHD
+600 
-606 NYLVKEYE
+606 
-614 INGNVVE
+614 
-621 VTPNA
+621 
-626 WTDANFQNIKQYLV
+626 
-640 AGENTIIV
+640 
-648 RDMAGNATTRT
+648 
-659 FIYDT
+659 
-664 VAPEITVK
+664 
-672 EESKGTDPYFSN
+672 
-684 VSFKLHDNYLVKEYE
+684 
-699 INGNVVEVTPNAWTD
+699 
-714 ANFQNIKQYLV
+714 
-725 AGENTIIVRD
+725 
-735 MAGNATT
+735 
-742 RTFIYDT
+742 
-749 VAPEMTVKEE
+749 
-759 SKGTDPYFSNVSFK
+759 
-773 LHDNYLVKEYE
+773 
-784 INENVV
+784 
-790 EVTPNAWTDANFQNI
+790 
-805 KQYLVA
+805 
-811 GENTIIVRDMAGNAT
+811 
-826 TRTFIYDTVA
+826 
-836 PEITVKEESKGT
+836 
-848 DPYFSNVSFKLHDN
+848 
-862 YLVKEY
+862 
-868 EINGKIMKVTPN
+868 VTPN

>member
-448 KLDKTMPE
+448 KLDKT
-456 GEIPFEISGYADEAK
+456 
-471 NVGEKLN
+471 
-478 NANINHDQYTKVV
+478 
-491 YDLTAPEII
+491 
-500 VKEESKGTDPYFSNV
+500 
-515 SFKLHDNYL
+515 
-524 VKEYEINGNVV
+524 
-535 EVTPNAWT
+535 
-543 DANFQNIKQYLVAG
+543 
-557 ENTII
+557 
-562 VRDMAG
+562 
-568 NVTTRTFIYDTVA
+568 
-581 PEIIIKEES
+581 
-590 KGTDPYFSNV
+590 
-600 SFKLHD
+600 
-606 NYLVKEYE
+606 
-614 INGNVVE
+614 
-621 VTPNA
+621 
-626 WTDANFQNIKQYLV
+626 
-640 AGENTIIV
+640 
-648 RDMAGNATTRT
+648 
-659 FIYDT
+659 
-664 VAPEITVK
+664 
-672 EESKGTDPYFSN
+672 
-684 VSFKLHDNYLVKEYE
+684 
-699 INGNVVEVTPNAWTD
+699 
-714 ANFQNIKQYLV
+714 
-725 AGENTIIVRD
+725 
-735 MAGNATT
+735 
-742 RTFIYDT
+742 
-749 VAPEMTVKEE
+749 
-759 SKGTDPYFSNVSFK
+759 
-773 LHDNYLVKEYE
+773 
-784 INENVV
+784 
-790 EVTPNAWTDANFQNI
+790 
-805 KQYLVA
+805 
-811 GENTIIVRDMAGNAT
+811 
-826 TRTFIYDTVA
+826 
-836 PEITVKEESKGT
+836 
-848 DPYFSNVSFKLHDN
+848 
-862 YLVKEY
+862 
-868 EINGKIMKVTPN
+868 
-880 AWTDANFQ
+880 
-888 NIKQYLVAGENT
+888 
-900 IIVRDMAGNATT
+900 
-912 KTFIYDTVAPEY
+912 
-924 SAMGIFNWTNN
+924 
-935 KDGEDVKIATKNEHI
+935 
-950 RLFVAFPEMLE
+950 
-961 INPKVDIYGENGV
+961 
-974 TTTKELEYSE
+974 
-984 AAKFYFVEFDTT
+984 
-996 EELKLPQ
+996 
-1003 GKISY
+1003 
-1008 KVYGY
+1008 
-1013 EDIAGNV
+1013 
-1020 GKDLTEKDTTDIRY
+1020 
-1034 PEVIYDS
+1034 
-1041 VAPKYIKLG
+1041 
-1050 IARNKNTTDL
+1050 
-1060 REQEYAKVGDSVR
+1060 
-1073 VLISFPESLAV
+1073 
-1084 EPKVKMFDKE
+1084 
-1094 YDVTY
+1094 
-1099 RPDSSNVNANIY
+1099 
-1111 YYMAD
+1111 
-1116 IEITED
+1116 

>member
-15 VIIAILLIVAISM
+15 LIIAILLIVAISM

-416 PKVKIFGKEYTATY
+416 PKVEIFGKEYTATY

-524 VKEYEINGNVV
+524 VKEYEIN
-535 EVTPNAWT
+535 
-543 DANFQNIKQYLVAG
+543 
-557 ENTII
+557 
-562 VRDMAG
+562 
-568 NVTTRTFIYDTVA
+568 
-581 PEIIIKEES
+581 
-590 KGTDPYFSNV
+590 
-600 SFKLHD
+600 
-606 NYLVKEYE
+606 
-614 INGNVVE
+614 
-621 VTPNA
+621 
-626 WTDANFQNIKQYLV
+626 
-640 AGENTIIV
+640 
-648 RDMAGNATTRT
+648 
-659 FIYDT
+659 
-664 VAPEITVK
+664 
-672 EESKGTDPYFSN
+672 
-684 VSFKLHDNYLVKEYE
+684 
-699 INGNVVEVTPNAWTD
+699 
-714 ANFQNIKQYLV
+714 
-725 AGENTIIVRD
+725 
-735 MAGNATT
+735 
-742 RTFIYDT
+742 
-749 VAPEMTVKEE
+749 
-759 SKGTDPYFSNVSFK
+759 
-773 LHDNYLVKEYE
+773 
-784 INENVV
+784 ENVV

-826 TRTFIYDTVA
+826 T
-836 PEITVKEESKGT
+836 
-848 DPYFSNVSFKLHDN
+848 
-862 YLVKEY
+862 
-868 EINGKIMKVTPN
+868 
-880 AWTDANFQ
+880 
-888 NIKQYLVAGENT
+888 
-900 IIVRDMAGNATT
+900 
-912 KTFIYDTVAPEY
+912 KTFVYDTVAPEY

-950 RLFVAFPEMLE
+950 RLFVAFPEMLQ

-1132 YGYEDMAGNV
+1132 YGYEDIAGNV

>member
-274 GTLPEIHVKGTEG
+274 GTLPEIHVKGTED

-332 SWTDA
+332 SWSDA

-382 NKTRYVNNVKDLTW
+382 NKTRYVNNAKDLTW

-456 GEIPFEISGYADEAK
+456 GEIHFEISGYADEAK

-478 NANINHDQYTKVV
+478 NANINHNQYTKVV

-590 KGTDPYFSNV
+590 KG
-600 SFKLHD
+600 K
-606 NYLVKEYE
+606 
-614 INGNVVE
+614 
-621 VTPNA
+621 
-626 WTDANFQNIKQYLV
+626 
-640 AGENTIIV
+640 
-648 RDMAGNATTRT
+648 
-659 FIYDT
+659 
-664 VAPEITVK
+664 
-672 EESKGTDPYFSN
+672 
-684 VSFKLHDNYLVKEYE
+684 
-699 INGNVVEVTPNAWTD
+699 
-714 ANFQNIKQYLV
+714 
-725 AGENTIIVRD
+725 
-735 MAGNATT
+735 
-742 RTFIYDT
+742 
-749 VAPEMTVKEE
+749 
-759 SKGTDPYFSNVSFK
+759 
-773 LHDNYLVKEYE
+773 
-784 INENVV
+784 
-790 EVTPNAWTDANFQNI
+790 
-805 KQYLVA
+805 
-811 GENTIIVRDMAGNAT
+811 
-826 TRTFIYDTVA
+826 
-836 PEITVKEESKGT
+836 

>member
-1 MKGKSLSKKAIITI
+1 M
-15 VIIAILLIVAISM
+15 
-28 VVVFLKDQGKTE
+28 
-40 ATAIS
+40 
-45 ENNSNSSQTEQA
+45 
-57 VQEENR
+57 
-63 REETNQPANEENA
+63 
-76 EAEVEQTEEIT
+76 EQTEEIT

-144 NIDANVTDVT
+144 NIDANVADVT

-332 SWTDA
+332 SWSDA

-435 SPEKNSYYYMVDF
+435 SPEKNSYYYMVDL

-491 YDLTAPEII
+491 YDLTAPEI
-500 VKEESKGTDPYFSNV
+500 
-515 SFKLHDNYL
+515 
-524 VKEYEINGNVV
+524 
-535 EVTPNAWT
+535 
-543 DANFQNIKQYLVAG
+543 
-557 ENTII
+557 
-562 VRDMAG
+562 
-568 NVTTRTFIYDTVA
+568 TV
-581 PEIIIKEES
+581 KEES

-725 AGENTIIVRD
+725 AGENTII
-735 MAGNATT
+735 A
-742 RTFIYDT
+742 
-749 VAPEMTVKEE
+749 
-759 SKGTDPYFSNVSFK
+759 
-773 LHDNYLVKEYE
+773 
-784 INENVV
+784 
-790 EVTPNAWTDANFQNI
+790 
-805 KQYLVA
+805 
-811 GENTIIVRDMAGNAT
+811 
-826 TRTFIYDTVA
+826 
-836 PEITVKEESKGT
+836 
-848 DPYFSNVSFKLHDN
+848 
-862 YLVKEY
+862 
-868 EINGKIMKVTPN
+868 
-880 AWTDANFQ
+880 
-888 NIKQYLVAGENT
+888 
-900 IIVRDMAGNATT
+900 RDMAGNATT

-1122 MPEGEITFEI
+1122 MTEGEITFEI

>member
-15 VIIAILLIVAISM
+15 LIIAISLIVAISM

-416 PKVKIFGKEYTATY
+416 PKVEIFGKEYTATY

-568 NVTTRTFIYDTVA
+568 N
-581 PEIIIKEES
+581 
-590 KGTDPYFSNV
+590 
-600 SFKLHD
+600 
-606 NYLVKEYE
+606 
-614 INGNVVE
+614 
-621 VTPNA
+621 
-626 WTDANFQNIKQYLV
+626 
-640 AGENTIIV
+640 
-648 RDMAGNATTRT
+648 
-659 FIYDT
+659 
-664 VAPEITVK
+664 
-672 EESKGTDPYFSN
+672 
-684 VSFKLHDNYLVKEYE
+684 
-699 INGNVVEVTPNAWTD
+699 
-714 ANFQNIKQYLV
+714 
-725 AGENTIIVRD
+725 
-735 MAGNATT
+735 
-742 RTFIYDT
+742 
-749 VAPEMTVKEE
+749 
-759 SKGTDPYFSNVSFK
+759 
-773 LHDNYLVKEYE
+773 
-784 INENVV
+784 
-790 EVTPNAWTDANFQNI
+790 
-805 KQYLVA
+805 
-811 GENTIIVRDMAGNAT
+811 AT

-912 KTFIYDTVAPEY
+912 KTFVYDTVAPEY

-950 RLFVAFPEMLE
+950 RLFVAFPEMLQ

-1132 YGYEDMAGNV
+1132 YGYEDIAGNV

>member
-104 TTTADADSQTTTID
+104 TTTADVDSQTTTID

-416 PKVKIFGKEYTATY
+416 PKVEIFGKEYTATY

-524 VKEYEINGNVV
+524 VKEYEIN
-535 EVTPNAWT
+535 
-543 DANFQNIKQYLVAG
+543 
-557 ENTII
+557 
-562 VRDMAG
+562 
-568 NVTTRTFIYDTVA
+568 
-581 PEIIIKEES
+581 
-590 KGTDPYFSNV
+590 
-600 SFKLHD
+600 
-606 NYLVKEYE
+606 
-614 INGNVVE
+614 
-621 VTPNA
+621 
-626 WTDANFQNIKQYLV
+626 
-640 AGENTIIV
+640 
-648 RDMAGNATTRT
+648 
-659 FIYDT
+659 
-664 VAPEITVK
+664 
-672 EESKGTDPYFSN
+672 
-684 VSFKLHDNYLVKEYE
+684 
-699 INGNVVEVTPNAWTD
+699 
-714 ANFQNIKQYLV
+714 
-725 AGENTIIVRD
+725 
-735 MAGNATT
+735 
-742 RTFIYDT
+742 
-749 VAPEMTVKEE
+749 
-759 SKGTDPYFSNVSFK
+759 
-773 LHDNYLVKEYE
+773 
-784 INENVV
+784 ENVV

-826 TRTFIYDTVA
+826 TRTFIYDTVV

-1060 REQEYAKVGDSVR
+1060 REQEHAKVGDSVR

>member
-104 TTTADADSQTTTID
+104 TTTADVDSQTTTID

-416 PKVKIFGKEYTATY
+416 PKVEIFGKEYTATY

-491 YDLTAPEII
+491 YDLTAPEI
-500 VKEESKGTDPYFSNV
+500 
-515 SFKLHDNYL
+515 
-524 VKEYEINGNVV
+524 
-535 EVTPNAWT
+535 
-543 DANFQNIKQYLVAG
+543 
-557 ENTII
+557 
-562 VRDMAG
+562 
-568 NVTTRTFIYDTVA
+568 TV
-581 PEIIIKEES
+581 KEES

-699 INGNVVEVTPNAWTD
+699 INGNVVE
-714 ANFQNIKQYLV
+714 
-725 AGENTIIVRD
+725 
-735 MAGNATT
+735 
-742 RTFIYDT
+742 
-749 VAPEMTVKEE
+749 
-759 SKGTDPYFSNVSFK
+759 
-773 LHDNYLVKEYE
+773 
-784 INENVV
+784 
-790 EVTPNAWTDANFQNI
+790 
-805 KQYLVA
+805 
-811 GENTIIVRDMAGNAT
+811 
-826 TRTFIYDTVA
+826 
-836 PEITVKEESKGT
+836 
-848 DPYFSNVSFKLHDN
+848 
-862 YLVKEY
+862 
-868 EINGKIMKVTPN
+868 VTPN

>member
-104 TTTADADSQTTTID
+104 TTTADVDSQTTTID

-416 PKVKIFGKEYTATY
+416 PKVEIFGKEYTATY

-500 VKEESKGTDPYFSNV
+500 
-515 SFKLHDNYL
+515 
-524 VKEYEINGNVV
+524 
-535 EVTPNAWT
+535 
-543 DANFQNIKQYLVAG
+543 
-557 ENTII
+557 
-562 VRDMAG
+562 
-568 NVTTRTFIYDTVA
+568 
-581 PEIIIKEES
+581 
-590 KGTDPYFSNV
+590 
-600 SFKLHD
+600 
-606 NYLVKEYE
+606 
-614 INGNVVE
+614 
-621 VTPNA
+621 
-626 WTDANFQNIKQYLV
+626 
-640 AGENTIIV
+640 
-648 RDMAGNATTRT
+648 
-659 FIYDT
+659 
-664 VAPEITVK
+664 
-672 EESKGTDPYFSN
+672 
-684 VSFKLHDNYLVKEYE
+684 
-699 INGNVVEVTPNAWTD
+699 
-714 ANFQNIKQYLV
+714 
-725 AGENTIIVRD
+725 
-735 MAGNATT
+735 
-742 RTFIYDT
+742 
-749 VAPEMTVKEE
+749 
-759 SKGTDPYFSNVSFK
+759 
-773 LHDNYLVKEYE
+773 
-784 INENVV
+784 
-790 EVTPNAWTDANFQNI
+790 
-805 KQYLVA
+805 
-811 GENTIIVRDMAGNAT
+811 
-826 TRTFIYDTVA
+826 
-836 PEITVKEESKGT
+836 VKEESKGT

-1060 REQEYAKVGDSVR
+1060 REQEHAKVGDSVR

>member
-1 MKGKSLSKKAIITI
+1 
-15 VIIAILLIVAISM
+15 
-28 VVVFLKDQGKTE
+28 
-40 ATAIS
+40 
-45 ENNSNSSQTEQA
+45 
-57 VQEENR
+57 
-63 REETNQPANEENA
+63 
-76 EAEVEQTEEIT
+76 
-87 DNSQNV
+87 
-93 QTNVGTQQAQT
+93 
-104 TTTADADSQTTTID
+104 
-118 TTVTVPTEE
+118 
-127 VNLGWSNVTV
+127 
-137 SGGELLA
+137 
-144 NIDANVTDVT
+144 
-154 APIRLATNILK
+154 
-165 NGESNDLKEY
+165 
-175 YVKRKDEIL
+175 
-184 MYIAVNEELVHNPTF
+184 
-199 TLINDGKEYIMED
+199 
-212 SLVTVRQDNETRWVY
+212 
-227 TVIYKIPEN
+227 
-236 TTFVDGEITLKI
+236 
-248 SNIEDKAGNKLP
+248 
-260 DENGPTNGHRVFYD
+260 
-274 GTLPEIHVKGTEG
+274 
-287 YIEEKENYV
+287 
-296 GNSEKN
+296 
-302 IYSKVS
+302 
-308 FKLKDNYK
+308 
-316 VVEYE
+316 
-321 VNDTLIKITPN
+321 
-332 SWTDA
+332 
-337 NYANIKTYLVEGE
+337 
-350 NTIIVRDI
+350 
-358 AGNEATYKFT
+358 
-368 YDSIAPV
+368 
-375 YSKLGIL
+375 
-382 NKTRYVNNVKDLTW
+382 
-396 AKEGDEVRILIS
+396 
-408 FPEKLAIE
+408 
-416 PKVKIFGKEYTATY
+416 
-430 RPLSS
+430 
-435 SPEKNSYYYMVDF
+435 
-448 KLDKTMPE
+448 
-456 GEIPFEISGYADEAK
+456 
-471 NVGEKLN
+471 
-478 NANINHDQYTKVV
+478 
-491 YDLTAPEII
+491 
-500 VKEESKGTDPYFSNV
+500 
-515 SFKLHDNYL
+515 
-524 VKEYEINGNVV
+524 
-535 EVTPNAWT
+535 
-543 DANFQNIKQYLVAG
+543 
-557 ENTII
+557 
-562 VRDMAG
+562 
-568 NVTTRTFIYDTVA
+568 
-581 PEIIIKEES
+581 
-590 KGTDPYFSNV
+590 
-600 SFKLHD
+600 
-606 NYLVKEYE
+606 
-614 INGNVVE
+614 
-621 VTPNA
+621 
-626 WTDANFQNIKQYLV
+626 
-640 AGENTIIV
+640 
-648 RDMAGNATTRT
+648 
-659 FIYDT
+659 
-664 VAPEITVK
+664 
-672 EESKGTDPYFSN
+672 
-684 VSFKLHDNYLVKEYE
+684 
-699 INGNVVEVTPNAWTD
+699 
-714 ANFQNIKQYLV
+714 
-725 AGENTIIVRD
+725 
-735 MAGNATT
+735 
-742 RTFIYDT
+742 
-749 VAPEMTVKEE
+749 
-759 SKGTDPYFSNVSFK
+759 
-773 LHDNYLVKEYE
+773 
-784 INENVV
+784 
-790 EVTPNAWTDANFQNI
+790 
-805 KQYLVA
+805 
-811 GENTIIVRDMAGNAT
+811 
-826 TRTFIYDTVA
+826 
-836 PEITVKEESKGT
+836 
-848 DPYFSNVSFKLHDN
+848 
-862 YLVKEY
+862 
-868 EINGKIMKVTPN
+868 
-880 AWTDANFQ
+880 
-888 NIKQYLVAGENT
+888 
-900 IIVRDMAGNATT
+900 
-912 KTFIYDTVAPEY
+912 
-924 SAMGIFNWTNN
+924 
-935 KDGEDVKIATKNEHI
+935 
-950 RLFVAFPEMLE
+950 
-961 INPKVDIYGENGV
+961 
-974 TTTKELEYSE
+974 
-984 AAKFYFVEFDTT
+984 
-996 EELKLPQ
+996 
-1003 GKISY
+1003 
-1008 KVYGY
+1008 
-1013 EDIAGNV
+1013 
-1020 GKDLTEKDTTDIRY
+1020 
-1034 PEVIYDS
+1034 
-1041 VAPKYIKLG
+1041 
-1050 IARNKNTTDL
+1050 
-1060 REQEYAKVGDSVR
+1060 
-1073 VLISFPESLAV
+1073 
-1084 EPKVKMFDKE
+1084 MFDKE

>member
-15 VIIAILLIVAISM
+15 LIIAILLIVAISM

-416 PKVKIFGKEYTATY
+416 PKVEIFGKEYTATY

-524 VKEYEINGNVV
+524 VKEYEING
-535 EVTPNAWT
+535 
-543 DANFQNIKQYLVAG
+543 
-557 ENTII
+557 
-562 VRDMAG
+562 
-568 NVTTRTFIYDTVA
+568 
-581 PEIIIKEES
+581 
-590 KGTDPYFSNV
+590 
-600 SFKLHD
+600 
-606 NYLVKEYE
+606 
-614 INGNVVE
+614 
-621 VTPNA
+621 
-626 WTDANFQNIKQYLV
+626 
-640 AGENTIIV
+640 
-648 RDMAGNATTRT
+648 
-659 FIYDT
+659 
-664 VAPEITVK
+664 
-672 EESKGTDPYFSN
+672 
-684 VSFKLHDNYLVKEYE
+684 
-699 INGNVVEVTPNAWTD
+699 
-714 ANFQNIKQYLV
+714 
-725 AGENTIIVRD
+725 
-735 MAGNATT
+735 
-742 RTFIYDT
+742 
-749 VAPEMTVKEE
+749 
-759 SKGTDPYFSNVSFK
+759 
-773 LHDNYLVKEYE
+773 
-784 INENVV
+784 
-790 EVTPNAWTDANFQNI
+790 
-805 KQYLVA
+805 
-811 GENTIIVRDMAGNAT
+811 
-826 TRTFIYDTVA
+826 
-836 PEITVKEESKGT
+836 
-848 DPYFSNVSFKLHDN
+848 
-862 YLVKEY
+862 
-868 EINGKIMKVTPN
+868 KIMKVTPN

-912 KTFIYDTVAPEY
+912 KTFVYDTVAPEY

-950 RLFVAFPEMLE
+950 RLFVAFPEMLQ

-1132 YGYEDMAGNV
+1132 YGYEDIAGNV

>member
-175 YVKRKDEIL
+175 YVKHKDEIL

-248 SNIEDKAGNKLP
+248 SNIEDKVGNKLP

-568 NVTTRTFIYDTVA
+568 N
-581 PEIIIKEES
+581 
-590 KGTDPYFSNV
+590 
-600 SFKLHD
+600 
-606 NYLVKEYE
+606 
-614 INGNVVE
+614 
-621 VTPNA
+621 
-626 WTDANFQNIKQYLV
+626 
-640 AGENTIIV
+640 
-648 RDMAGNATTRT
+648 
-659 FIYDT
+659 
-664 VAPEITVK
+664 
-672 EESKGTDPYFSN
+672 
-684 VSFKLHDNYLVKEYE
+684 
-699 INGNVVEVTPNAWTD
+699 
-714 ANFQNIKQYLV
+714 
-725 AGENTIIVRD
+725 
-735 MAGNATT
+735 ATT

-790 EVTPNAWTDANFQNI
+790 E
-805 KQYLVA
+805 
-811 GENTIIVRDMAGNAT
+811 
-826 TRTFIYDTVA
+826 
-836 PEITVKEESKGT
+836 
-848 DPYFSNVSFKLHDN
+848 
-862 YLVKEY
+862 
-868 EINGKIMKVTPN
+868 VTPN

>member
-500 VKEESKGTDPYFSNV
+500 VKEET
-515 SFKLHDNYL
+515 
-524 VKEYEINGNVV
+524 
-535 EVTPNAWT
+535 
-543 DANFQNIKQYLVAG
+543 
-557 ENTII
+557 
-562 VRDMAG
+562 
-568 NVTTRTFIYDTVA
+568 
-581 PEIIIKEES
+581 
-590 KGTDPYFSNV
+590 
-600 SFKLHD
+600 
-606 NYLVKEYE
+606 
-614 INGNVVE
+614 
-621 VTPNA
+621 
-626 WTDANFQNIKQYLV
+626 
-640 AGENTIIV
+640 
-648 RDMAGNATTRT
+648 
-659 FIYDT
+659 
-664 VAPEITVK
+664 
-672 EESKGTDPYFSN
+672 
-684 VSFKLHDNYLVKEYE
+684 
-699 INGNVVEVTPNAWTD
+699 
-714 ANFQNIKQYLV
+714 
-725 AGENTIIVRD
+725 
-735 MAGNATT
+735 
-742 RTFIYDT
+742 
-749 VAPEMTVKEE
+749 
-759 SKGTDPYFSNVSFK
+759 KGTDPYFSNVSFK

-1084 EPKVKMFDKE
+1084 EPKVKLFDKE

>member
-15 VIIAILLIVAISM
+15 LIIAILLIVAISM

-416 PKVKIFGKEYTATY
+416 PKVEIFGKEYTATY

-568 NVTTRTFIYDTVA
+568 N
-581 PEIIIKEES
+581 
-590 KGTDPYFSNV
+590 
-600 SFKLHD
+600 
-606 NYLVKEYE
+606 
-614 INGNVVE
+614 
-621 VTPNA
+621 
-626 WTDANFQNIKQYLV
+626 
-640 AGENTIIV
+640 
-648 RDMAGNATTRT
+648 
-659 FIYDT
+659 
-664 VAPEITVK
+664 
-672 EESKGTDPYFSN
+672 
-684 VSFKLHDNYLVKEYE
+684 
-699 INGNVVEVTPNAWTD
+699 
-714 ANFQNIKQYLV
+714 
-725 AGENTIIVRD
+725 
-735 MAGNATT
+735 
-742 RTFIYDT
+742 
-749 VAPEMTVKEE
+749 
-759 SKGTDPYFSNVSFK
+759 
-773 LHDNYLVKEYE
+773 
-784 INENVV
+784 
-790 EVTPNAWTDANFQNI
+790 
-805 KQYLVA
+805 
-811 GENTIIVRDMAGNAT
+811 
-826 TRTFIYDTVA
+826 
-836 PEITVKEESKGT
+836 
-848 DPYFSNVSFKLHDN
+848 
-862 YLVKEY
+862 
-868 EINGKIMKVTPN
+868 
-880 AWTDANFQ
+880 
-888 NIKQYLVAGENT
+888 
-900 IIVRDMAGNATT
+900 ATT
-912 KTFIYDTVAPEY
+912 KTFVYDTVAPEY

-950 RLFVAFPEMLE
+950 RLFVAFPEMLQ

-1132 YGYEDMAGNV
+1132 YGYEDIAGNV

>member
-15 VIIAILLIVAISM
+15 LIIAILLIVAISM

-416 PKVKIFGKEYTATY
+416 PKVEIFGKEYTATY

-568 NVTTRTFIYDTVA
+568 N
-581 PEIIIKEES
+581 
-590 KGTDPYFSNV
+590 
-600 SFKLHD
+600 
-606 NYLVKEYE
+606 
-614 INGNVVE
+614 
-621 VTPNA
+621 
-626 WTDANFQNIKQYLV
+626 
-640 AGENTIIV
+640 
-648 RDMAGNATTRT
+648 
-659 FIYDT
+659 
-664 VAPEITVK
+664 
-672 EESKGTDPYFSN
+672 
-684 VSFKLHDNYLVKEYE
+684 
-699 INGNVVEVTPNAWTD
+699 
-714 ANFQNIKQYLV
+714 
-725 AGENTIIVRD
+725 
-735 MAGNATT
+735 
-742 RTFIYDT
+742 
-749 VAPEMTVKEE
+749 
-759 SKGTDPYFSNVSFK
+759 
-773 LHDNYLVKEYE
+773 
-784 INENVV
+784 
-790 EVTPNAWTDANFQNI
+790 
-805 KQYLVA
+805 
-811 GENTIIVRDMAGNAT
+811 AT

-912 KTFIYDTVAPEY
+912 KTFVYDTVAPEY

-950 RLFVAFPEMLE
+950 RLFVAFPEMLQ

-1132 YGYEDMAGNV
+1132 YGYEDIAGNV

>member
-15 VIIAILLIVAISM
+15 LIIAILLIVAISM

-416 PKVKIFGKEYTATY
+416 PKVEIFGKEYTATY

-456 GEIPFEISGYADEAK
+456 GEIPFEISGY
-471 NVGEKLN
+471 
-478 NANINHDQYTKVV
+478 
-491 YDLTAPEII
+491 
-500 VKEESKGTDPYFSNV
+500 
-515 SFKLHDNYL
+515 
-524 VKEYEINGNVV
+524 
-535 EVTPNAWT
+535 
-543 DANFQNIKQYLVAG
+543 
-557 ENTII
+557 
-562 VRDMAG
+562 
-568 NVTTRTFIYDTVA
+568 
-581 PEIIIKEES
+581 
-590 KGTDPYFSNV
+590 
-600 SFKLHD
+600 
-606 NYLVKEYE
+606 
-614 INGNVVE
+614 
-621 VTPNA
+621 
-626 WTDANFQNIKQYLV
+626 
-640 AGENTIIV
+640 
-648 RDMAGNATTRT
+648 
-659 FIYDT
+659 
-664 VAPEITVK
+664 
-672 EESKGTDPYFSN
+672 
-684 VSFKLHDNYLVKEYE
+684 
-699 INGNVVEVTPNAWTD
+699 
-714 ANFQNIKQYLV
+714 
-725 AGENTIIVRD
+725 
-735 MAGNATT
+735 
-742 RTFIYDT
+742 
-749 VAPEMTVKEE
+749 
-759 SKGTDPYFSNVSFK
+759 
-773 LHDNYLVKEYE
+773 
-784 INENVV
+784 
-790 EVTPNAWTDANFQNI
+790 
-805 KQYLVA
+805 
-811 GENTIIVRDMAGNAT
+811 
-826 TRTFIYDTVA
+826 
-836 PEITVKEESKGT
+836 
-848 DPYFSNVSFKLHDN
+848 
-862 YLVKEY
+862 
-868 EINGKIMKVTPN
+868 
-880 AWTDANFQ
+880 
-888 NIKQYLVAGENT
+888 
-900 IIVRDMAGNATT
+900 
-912 KTFIYDTVAPEY
+912 
-924 SAMGIFNWTNN
+924 
-935 KDGEDVKIATKNEHI
+935 
-950 RLFVAFPEMLE
+950 
-961 INPKVDIYGENGV
+961 
-974 TTTKELEYSE
+974 
-984 AAKFYFVEFDTT
+984 
-996 EELKLPQ
+996 
-1003 GKISY
+1003 
-1008 KVYGY
+1008 
-1013 EDIAGNV
+1013 EDI
-1020 GKDLTEKDTTDIRY
+1020 
-1034 PEVIYDS
+1034 
-1041 VAPKYIKLG
+1041 
-1050 IARNKNTTDL
+1050 
-1060 REQEYAKVGDSVR
+1060 
-1073 VLISFPESLAV
+1073 
-1084 EPKVKMFDKE
+1084 
-1094 YDVTY
+1094 
-1099 RPDSSNVNANIY
+1099 
-1111 YYMAD
+1111 
-1116 IEITED
+1116 
-1122 MPEGEITFEI
+1122 
-1132 YGYEDMAGNV
+1132 AGNV

>member
-416 PKVKIFGKEYTATY
+416 PKVEIFGKEYTATY

-568 NVTTRTFIYDTVA
+568 N
-581 PEIIIKEES
+581 
-590 KGTDPYFSNV
+590 
-600 SFKLHD
+600 
-606 NYLVKEYE
+606 
-614 INGNVVE
+614 
-621 VTPNA
+621 
-626 WTDANFQNIKQYLV
+626 
-640 AGENTIIV
+640 
-648 RDMAGNATTRT
+648 ATTR
-659 FIYDT
+659 
-664 VAPEITVK
+664 
-672 EESKGTDPYFSN
+672 
-684 VSFKLHDNYLVKEYE
+684 
-699 INGNVVEVTPNAWTD
+699 
-714 ANFQNIKQYLV
+714 
-725 AGENTIIVRD
+725 
-735 MAGNATT
+735 
-742 RTFIYDT
+742 
-749 VAPEMTVKEE
+749 
-759 SKGTDPYFSNVSFK
+759 
-773 LHDNYLVKEYE
+773 
-784 INENVV
+784 
-790 EVTPNAWTDANFQNI
+790 
-805 KQYLVA
+805 
-811 GENTIIVRDMAGNAT
+811 
-826 TRTFIYDTVA
+826 
-836 PEITVKEESKGT
+836 
-848 DPYFSNVSFKLHDN
+848 
-862 YLVKEY
+862 
-868 EINGKIMKVTPN
+868 
-880 AWTDANFQ
+880 
-888 NIKQYLVAGENT
+888 
-900 IIVRDMAGNATT
+900 
-912 KTFIYDTVAPEY
+912 TFIYDTVAPEY

-950 RLFVAFPEMLE
+950 RLFVAFPEMLQ

-1132 YGYEDMAGNV
+1132 YGYEDIAGNV

>member
-144 NIDANVTDVT
+144 NIDANVADVT

-332 SWTDA
+332 SWSDA

-435 SPEKNSYYYMVDF
+435 SPEKNSYYYMVDL

-491 YDLTAPEII
+491 YDLTAPEI
-500 VKEESKGTDPYFSNV
+500 
-515 SFKLHDNYL
+515 
-524 VKEYEINGNVV
+524 
-535 EVTPNAWT
+535 
-543 DANFQNIKQYLVAG
+543 
-557 ENTII
+557 
-562 VRDMAG
+562 
-568 NVTTRTFIYDTVA
+568 TV
-581 PEIIIKEES
+581 KEES

-699 INGNVVEVTPNAWTD
+699 ING
-714 ANFQNIKQYLV
+714 
-725 AGENTIIVRD
+725 
-735 MAGNATT
+735 
-742 RTFIYDT
+742 
-749 VAPEMTVKEE
+749 
-759 SKGTDPYFSNVSFK
+759 
-773 LHDNYLVKEYE
+773 
-784 INENVV
+784 
-790 EVTPNAWTDANFQNI
+790 
-805 KQYLVA
+805 
-811 GENTIIVRDMAGNAT
+811 
-826 TRTFIYDTVA
+826 
-836 PEITVKEESKGT
+836 
-848 DPYFSNVSFKLHDN
+848 
-862 YLVKEY
+862 
-868 EINGKIMKVTPN
+868 KIMKVTPN

-900 IIVRDMAGNATT
+900 IIARDMAGNATT

>member
-15 VIIAILLIVAISM
+15 LIIAILLIVAISM

-416 PKVKIFGKEYTATY
+416 PKVEIFGKEYTATY

-524 VKEYEINGNVV
+524 VKEYEING
-535 EVTPNAWT
+535 
-543 DANFQNIKQYLVAG
+543 
-557 ENTII
+557 
-562 VRDMAG
+562 
-568 NVTTRTFIYDTVA
+568 
-581 PEIIIKEES
+581 
-590 KGTDPYFSNV
+590 
-600 SFKLHD
+600 
-606 NYLVKEYE
+606 
-614 INGNVVE
+614 
-621 VTPNA
+621 
-626 WTDANFQNIKQYLV
+626 
-640 AGENTIIV
+640 
-648 RDMAGNATTRT
+648 
-659 FIYDT
+659 
-664 VAPEITVK
+664 
-672 EESKGTDPYFSN
+672 
-684 VSFKLHDNYLVKEYE
+684 
-699 INGNVVEVTPNAWTD
+699 
-714 ANFQNIKQYLV
+714 
-725 AGENTIIVRD
+725 
-735 MAGNATT
+735 
-742 RTFIYDT
+742 
-749 VAPEMTVKEE
+749 
-759 SKGTDPYFSNVSFK
+759 
-773 LHDNYLVKEYE
+773 
-784 INENVV
+784 
-790 EVTPNAWTDANFQNI
+790 
-805 KQYLVA
+805 
-811 GENTIIVRDMAGNAT
+811 
-826 TRTFIYDTVA
+826 
-836 PEITVKEESKGT
+836 
-848 DPYFSNVSFKLHDN
+848 
-862 YLVKEY
+862 
-868 EINGKIMKVTPN
+868 KIMKVTPN

-912 KTFIYDTVAPEY
+912 KTFVYDTVAPEY
-924 SAMGIFNWTNN
+924 SAMGIFKWTNN

-950 RLFVAFPEMLE
+950 RLFVAFPEMLQ

-1132 YGYEDMAGNV
+1132 YGYEDIAGNV

>member
-1 MKGKSLSKKAIITI
+1 
-15 VIIAILLIVAISM
+15 
-28 VVVFLKDQGKTE
+28 
-40 ATAIS
+40 
-45 ENNSNSSQTEQA
+45 
-57 VQEENR
+57 
-63 REETNQPANEENA
+63 
-76 EAEVEQTEEIT
+76 
-87 DNSQNV
+87 
-93 QTNVGTQQAQT
+93 
-104 TTTADADSQTTTID
+104 
-118 TTVTVPTEE
+118 
-127 VNLGWSNVTV
+127 
-137 SGGELLA
+137 
-144 NIDANVTDVT
+144 
-154 APIRLATNILK
+154 
-165 NGESNDLKEY
+165 
-175 YVKRKDEIL
+175 
-184 MYIAVNEELVHNPTF
+184 
-199 TLINDGKEYIMED
+199 
-212 SLVTVRQDNETRWVY
+212 
-227 TVIYKIPEN
+227 
-236 TTFVDGEITLKI
+236 
-248 SNIEDKAGNKLP
+248 
-260 DENGPTNGHRVFYD
+260 
-274 GTLPEIHVKGTEG
+274 
-287 YIEEKENYV
+287 
-296 GNSEKN
+296 
-302 IYSKVS
+302 
-308 FKLKDNYK
+308 
-316 VVEYE
+316 
-321 VNDTLIKITPN
+321 
-332 SWTDA
+332 
-337 NYANIKTYLVEGE
+337 
-350 NTIIVRDI
+350 
-358 AGNEATYKFT
+358 
-368 YDSIAPV
+368 
-375 YSKLGIL
+375 
-382 NKTRYVNNVKDLTW
+382 
-396 AKEGDEVRILIS
+396 
-408 FPEKLAIE
+408 
-416 PKVKIFGKEYTATY
+416 
-430 RPLSS
+430 
-435 SPEKNSYYYMVDF
+435 
-448 KLDKTMPE
+448 
-456 GEIPFEISGYADEAK
+456 
-471 NVGEKLN
+471 
-478 NANINHDQYTKVV
+478 
-491 YDLTAPEII
+491 
-500 VKEESKGTDPYFSNV
+500 
-515 SFKLHDNYL
+515 
-524 VKEYEINGNVV
+524 
-535 EVTPNAWT
+535 
-543 DANFQNIKQYLVAG
+543 
-557 ENTII
+557 
-562 VRDMAG
+562 
-568 NVTTRTFIYDTVA
+568 
-581 PEIIIKEES
+581 
-590 KGTDPYFSNV
+590 
-600 SFKLHD
+600 
-606 NYLVKEYE
+606 
-614 INGNVVE
+614 
-621 VTPNA
+621 
-626 WTDANFQNIKQYLV
+626 
-640 AGENTIIV
+640 
-648 RDMAGNATTRT
+648 
-659 FIYDT
+659 
-664 VAPEITVK
+664 
-672 EESKGTDPYFSN
+672 
-684 VSFKLHDNYLVKEYE
+684 
-699 INGNVVEVTPNAWTD
+699 
-714 ANFQNIKQYLV
+714 
-725 AGENTIIVRD
+725 
-735 MAGNATT
+735 
-742 RTFIYDT
+742 
-749 VAPEMTVKEE
+749 
-759 SKGTDPYFSNVSFK
+759 
-773 LHDNYLVKEYE
+773 
-784 INENVV
+784 
-790 EVTPNAWTDANFQNI
+790 
-805 KQYLVA
+805 
-811 GENTIIVRDMAGNAT
+811 
-826 TRTFIYDTVA
+826 
-836 PEITVKEESKGT
+836 
-848 DPYFSNVSFKLHDN
+848 
-862 YLVKEY
+862 
-868 EINGKIMKVTPN
+868 
-880 AWTDANFQ
+880 
-888 NIKQYLVAGENT
+888 
-900 IIVRDMAGNATT
+900 
-912 KTFIYDTVAPEY
+912 
-924 SAMGIFNWTNN
+924 
-935 KDGEDVKIATKNEHI
+935 
-950 RLFVAFPEMLE
+950 
-961 INPKVDIYGENGV
+961 
-974 TTTKELEYSE
+974 
-984 AAKFYFVEFDTT
+984 
-996 EELKLPQ
+996 
-1003 GKISY
+1003 
-1008 KVYGY
+1008 
-1013 EDIAGNV
+1013 
-1020 GKDLTEKDTTDIRY
+1020 
-1034 PEVIYDS
+1034 
-1041 VAPKYIKLG
+1041 
-1050 IARNKNTTDL
+1050 
-1060 REQEYAKVGDSVR
+1060 
-1073 VLISFPESLAV
+1073 
-1084 EPKVKMFDKE
+1084 
-1094 YDVTY
+1094 
-1099 RPDSSNVNANIY
+1099 
-1111 YYMAD
+1111 
-1116 IEITED
+1116 
-1122 MPEGEITFEI
+1122 
-1132 YGYEDMAGNV
+1132 
-1142 GERLANQNINN
+1142 
-1153 ELYTKVIIDNTA
+1153 
-1165 PKATVTFSNKNGA
+1165 
-1178 ELTNQDVLATL
+1178 
-1189 TADEAIQN
+1189 
-1197 IEGWTRI
+1197 
-1204 DDRTFTKIYS
+1204 
-1214 VNGKYSVEIA
+1214 
-1224 DLTGNTS
+1224 
-1231 VIRYEVKRID
+1231 
-1241 KTAPEAT
+1241 
-1248 VTFSNDNGATM
+1248 M

>member
-1 MKGKSLSKKAIITI
+1 
-15 VIIAILLIVAISM
+15 M

-524 VKEYEINGNVV
+524 VKEYEING
-535 EVTPNAWT
+535 
-543 DANFQNIKQYLVAG
+543 
-557 ENTII
+557 
-562 VRDMAG
+562 
-568 NVTTRTFIYDTVA
+568 
-581 PEIIIKEES
+581 
-590 KGTDPYFSNV
+590 
-600 SFKLHD
+600 
-606 NYLVKEYE
+606 
-614 INGNVVE
+614 
-621 VTPNA
+621 
-626 WTDANFQNIKQYLV
+626 
-640 AGENTIIV
+640 
-648 RDMAGNATTRT
+648 
-659 FIYDT
+659 
-664 VAPEITVK
+664 
-672 EESKGTDPYFSN
+672 
-684 VSFKLHDNYLVKEYE
+684 
-699 INGNVVEVTPNAWTD
+699 
-714 ANFQNIKQYLV
+714 
-725 AGENTIIVRD
+725 
-735 MAGNATT
+735 
-742 RTFIYDT
+742 
-749 VAPEMTVKEE
+749 
-759 SKGTDPYFSNVSFK
+759 
-773 LHDNYLVKEYE
+773 
-784 INENVV
+784 NVV